1 MRLMPPDRRKTDGS
15 RHRHCHW
22 RTLCLG
28 RLADPAAAYLPGDHR
43 PAADLLCGQPVHF
56 HHGAAVG
63 EQTAA
68 DPGAGCR
75 SGAVRRPGSPG
86 PGADCHRHRLR
97 HHRPVSGTAAHL
109 PGADRNRPRG
119 WQGTPSMSFWA
130 DQLILLPILLPLL
143 FAAALVLLSGRRQQL
158 KFAINLI
165 GTLALLATAITLF
178 WFTDREV
185 WPQGVGVYLAA
196 N

>member
-1 MRLMPPDRRKTDGS
+1 
-15 RHRHCHW
+15 
-22 RTLCLG
+22 
-28 RLADPAAAYLPGDHR
+28 
-43 PAADLLCGQPVHF
+43 
-56 HHGAAVG
+56 
-63 EQTAA
+63 
-68 DPGAGCR
+68 
-75 SGAVRRPGSPG
+75 
-86 PGADCHRHRLR
+86 
-97 HHRPVSGTAAHL
+97 
-109 PGADRNRPRG
+109 
-119 WQGTPSMSFWA
+119 MSFWA

-196 N
+196 NWAAPFGIALVVDRLRSEEHTSELQSRPHPVCRRLLEK